1 MIVNI
6 FAVEKPRK
14 MKNVMDDIKYVY
26 DYCTSSKVYS
36 VKYTRHFRLATN
48 SRKFSYEKMCN

>member
-14 MKNVMDDIKYVY
+14 MKNVMDDIKYMYTTIAQV
-26 DYCTSSKVYS
+26 
-36 VKYTRHFRLATN
+36 VKYIVWSIRDIFG
-48 SRKFSYEKMCN
+48 